1 MFKNIFSSSI
11 VSEIGL
17 KSCSCNK
24 TCCFNKQKT
33 IKPEKEGE
41 EKVKKPRFPNILG
54 PPRRLSRVDSTS
66 GLEKNYFSNKHLFV
80 DAASVSVSLCVVSM
94 CLRAVGKAVE
104 LNKQR
109 SPKQL
114 SQPGF
119 AIPEQSDSAAPN
131 SGRSRGNPLSEGSD
145 NQSAASTTSPA
156 HSPPT
161 GPASDT
167 SGQDSDSSERNQ
179 TLF

>member
-1 MFKNIFSSSI
+1 
-11 VSEIGL
+11 
-17 KSCSCNK
+17 
-24 TCCFNKQKT
+24 
-33 IKPEKEGE
+33 
-41 EKVKKPRFPNILG
+41 
-54 PPRRLSRVDSTS
+54 
-66 GLEKNYFSNKHLFV
+66 
-80 DAASVSVSLCVVSM
+80 M

-145 NQSAASTTSPA
+145 NQSASSTTSPT

-167 SGQDSDSSERNQ
+167 SGQDSDSSERDHR
-179 TLF
+179 LF

>member
-1 MFKNIFSSSI
+1 M
-11 VSEIGL
+11 
-17 KSCSCNK
+17 
-24 TCCFNKQKT
+24 
-33 IKPEKEGE
+33 
-41 EKVKKPRFPNILG
+41 KKPRFPNILG

-66 GLEKNYFSNKHLFV
+66 GLEKNYFSNKYLSV
-80 DAASVSVSLCVVSM
+80 DTVSVSV

-109 SPKQL
+109 SPKLL
-114 SQPGF
+114 SQPSF

-145 NQSAASTTSPA
+145 NQSPSSAASPT

-179 TLF
+179 TSLDYLKLN